1 MKLKNPFKDLSRFEL
16 ILWLFSVLSIS
27 VLFFFLSS
35 KDYLT
40 LIASLIGVTALIFTA
55 KGYVLGQV
63 LIVVFAVLYGIVSFY
78 FKYYGEV
85 ITYLGM
91 SSPIAVFT
99 IISWI
104 RHPYKKTSEVK
115 ISSMTKRQVIIM
127 LALASIVTF
136 VFYYILKA
144 LDTSNL
150 IMSTVSV
157 STSFVAAYCAFK
169 RSSFYAVGYAL
180 NDIVL
185 IILWVLAAIQDIS
198 YTAMIACFVIFLIND
213 LYGFYNW
220 QRIKKRQSGQ

>member
-127 LALASIVTF
+127 LALAAIVTF

-157 STSFVAAYCAFK
+157 STSFVAAYCAFM

>member
-127 LALASIVTF
+127 LALAAIVTF

-157 STSFVAAYCAFK
+157 STSFVAAYCAFM

-220 QRIKKRQSGQ
+220 QRIKKRQSSQ

>member
-127 LALASIVTF
+127 LALAAIVTF

>member
-99 IISWI
+99 IVSWI

-127 LALASIVTF
+127 LALAAIVTF

-157 STSFVAAYCAFK
+157 STSFVAAYCAFM